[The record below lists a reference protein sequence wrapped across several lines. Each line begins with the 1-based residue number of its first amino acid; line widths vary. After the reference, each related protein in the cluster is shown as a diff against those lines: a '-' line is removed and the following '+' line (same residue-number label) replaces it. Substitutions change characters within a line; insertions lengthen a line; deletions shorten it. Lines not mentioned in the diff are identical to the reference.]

1 MSCRFEC
8 EKTFEWTM
16 EGAARRGWTQWAMA
30 VAMVGSAPERASAG
44 ARRIVANPLWDL
56 TPTHGTS
63 VVEDASKSGKT
74 PPAAWP
80 RSQKVT
86 KNPLMRVHERDEL
99 ENRAVKERAKRRG
112 RRARAVLSLAAVF
125 CLFASSLDACHK
137 VVRHFLAPTALLGA
151 PRNAY
156 GDTNLASVISLVAR
170 ESERYAECVVR
181 QYDGPQGCR
190 ARLNRTVERDLVAH
204 QGAVSSLTASVAAA
218 RAAAEDHARSVKL
231 LATVALSSGIE
242 EVERCAGWALAARE
256 APSPPKV
263 ADAGNRTGGGQNDP
277 GGPLARALEGFHEA
291 VRALEGQVE
300 ARRRYDEDYLR
311 RGVSMLAVEG
321 STPQILRSVPFLSS
335 LETLGVKVSPKNI
348 YIAPPELPRQN

>member
-1 MSCRFEC
+1 
-8 EKTFEWTM
+8 
-16 EGAARRGWTQWAMA
+16 MA
-30 VAMVGSAPERASAG
+30 VAMVGSAPERSSAG

-63 VVEDASKSGKT
+63 VEDASKSGKT

-137 VVRHFLAPTALLGA
+137 VVRHFLLAPTALLGD
-151 PRNAY
+151 AY

-204 QGAVSSLTASVAAA
+204 QGAVSSLTASVAAV

>member
-1 MSCRFEC
+1 
-8 EKTFEWTM
+8 
-16 EGAARRGWTQWAMA
+16 MA
-30 VAMVGSAPERASAG
+30 VAMVGSAPERSSAG

-63 VVEDASKSGKT
+63 VEDASKSGKT

-137 VVRHFLAPTALLGA
+137 VVRHFLLAPTALLGD
-151 PRNAY
+151 AY

-263 ADAGNRTGGGQNDP
+263 ADAGNRTGGGQKIP
-277 GGPLARALEGFHEA
+277 EVRSPARW
-291 VRALEGQVE
+291 R
-300 ARRRYDEDYLR
+300 
-311 RGVSMLAVEG
+311 VSM
-321 STPQILRSVPFLSS
+321 RLSEHWRGR
-335 LETLGVKVSPKNI
+335 LK
-348 YIAPPELPRQN
+348 PEEDTTRTI